1 MHYLVH
7 IHNIYLYPSSLY
19 CPTLSLYI
27 KHIETVSSFS
37 LLPLFNPCLYCFL
50 FLIWGFFAATSECP
64 QCGIDSFYSIL
75 SRTEIL
81 KLLSWLLFF
90 KLQKR
95 LLQVFFSQTAVLLP
109 RLLLKNV
116 RAGDLG
122 KPNFETD
129 MLVSVFSHQR
139 NKSTSNHEQQR
150 IIIITRNSK
159 LSLTQQRTL
168 CRWSTGWW
176 SDQWWAGGCAEGACC
191 PGCQWAGLGCS
202 TEQQ

>member
-1 MHYLVH
+1 MHDLVH
-7 IHNIYLYPSSLY
+7 IHNIYLYPSLY

-37 LLPLFNPCLYCFL
+37 LLPLFNPRLYCL
-50 FLIWGFFAATSECP
+50 FVLGFFCCYNKWMSP
-64 QCGIDSFYSIL
+64 MWDRYSFYSIL

-95 LLQVFFSQTAVLLP
+95 LLQAFFSQTAALLP

-129 MLVSVFSHQR
+129 MLVSVFPIKETRVLLIMS
-139 NKSTSNHEQQR
+139 SNE
-150 IIIITRNSK
+150 
-159 LSLTQQRTL
+159 
-168 CRWSTGWW
+168 
-176 SDQWWAGGCAEGACC
+176 
-191 PGCQWAGLGCS
+191 
-202 TEQQ
+202 